1 MSRCMNSNNPQMTKG
16 LFCQIPFS
24 FSKNNPLSWDPQ
36 IKICRT
42 KSHLDITLWYVFS
55 SQHRLCFLG
64 ISFAK
69 SSLNCHCR
77 WQLNFF
83 LGGNQNRFP
92 GDSWLCILFG
102 TTALA
107 VPHLDPDGRCFW
119 LREGGELQELT
130 VCGLKIWSWCMY
142 FFPGCV
148 FLLFGFNGYIYN
160 ILDILDIWYET
171 DVTYSFLCTV
181 FGTKLPSCQ

>member
-83 LGGNQNRFP
+83 WG
-92 GDSWLCILFG
+92 
-102 TTALA
+102 
-107 VPHLDPDGRCFW
+107 
-119 LREGGELQELT
+119 
-130 VCGLKIWSWCMY
+130 
-142 FFPGCV
+142 
-148 FLLFGFNGYIYN
+148 
-160 ILDILDIWYET
+160 
-171 DVTYSFLCTV
+171 
-181 FGTKLPSCQ
+181 GTKTDFQVTPGYAYYLAQQLLRCLTSIPTGAVFDFGRVENYRN